1 MDNISHMKSWSIDVV
16 QIHVYR
22 PPIPLIKSNN
32 DIKSENYCVK
42 IKFCRDPTFENQDI
56 YEFKMALFD
65 NGEFDE
71 FLLFMQNSN
80 MMLNESWMLTDN
92 KKLQY
97 IRTIIRGQALHQLDT
112 LCGQVGSTTMSHLNH
127 LVLGL
132 GTYFPPMNTL
142 YKNNRVVH

>member
-1 MDNISHMKSWSIDVV
+1 M
-16 QIHVYR
+16 
-22 PPIPLIKSNN
+22 
-32 DIKSENYCVK
+32 
-42 IKFCRDPTFENQDI
+42 DPTSEQSDI

-97 IRTIIRGQALHQLDT
+97 IRTIIRG
-112 LCGQVGSTTMSHLNH
+112 
-127 LVLGL
+127 
-132 GTYFPPMNTL
+132 
-142 YKNNRVVH
+142 